1 MMIFIANSE
10 SWNQKTKRME
20 VFVLLF
26 YRKNKEAEESIPSV
40 GQQLKGTVKTSLGCS
55 FIIS

>member
-1 MMIFIANSE
+1 ME
-10 SWNQKTKRME
+10 PKTKRVE
-20 VFVLLF
+20 VFVLSF